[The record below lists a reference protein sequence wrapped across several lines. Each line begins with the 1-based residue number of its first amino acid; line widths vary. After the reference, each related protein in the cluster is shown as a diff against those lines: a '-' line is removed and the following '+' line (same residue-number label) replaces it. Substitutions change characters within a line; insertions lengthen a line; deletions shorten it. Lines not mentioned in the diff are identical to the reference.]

1 MKPAVAYESIDQL
14 IARHARE
21 RGAKIY
27 LISAETG
34 SEISYSQLDAVTNRI
49 AHFLASRAIKAN
61 DRISVLSENCLS
73 QVALYQGVRR
83 YGATV
88 VMVNCEVNSKNLEQI
103 LHDVEPKLVL
113 WHRDLAPELQTIA
126 KAQGVENHSFAD
138 LPEAAPENEFFNL
151 IAGLPATRCSA
162 TGGTPHDLA
171 LIHYTSGTTSRPKG
185 VCCTHECYFYDT
197 DSVVAG
203 FDIGE
208 SDRVLEY
215 RALTWCSPQLLSMT
229 AALQAGASFVL
240 ARKFSGSSFFD
251 WIRKYGVTISAGV
264 PTAITMLLERPHP
277 VTKADLPTLRY
288 MTTSTAPIAPETYE
302 AFQKRYG
309 ITLLQACGMSEAG
322 FMFAND
328 PKAPRRGL
336 VGRPLR
342 NLNARFVDE
351 DGKDTPVGVEG
362 ELMVDGLHMFS
373 GYLVGRGEI
382 QPRPSGGFLSGDLGH
397 FDEEGYAFLTG
408 RKKDLI
414 IRGGV
419 NIAPAEISTILCEHP
434 GVLEAATIGVPDR
447 IYGEAV
453 ACFVVPKPG
462 QTLSVESIMEHLKP
476 RLSEFKMPQS
486 ISILKDLPKT
496 DRAKVSKSQLLAYW
510 KEHVQ
515 SQCTA
520 MAEKAG

>member
-1 MKPAVAYESIDQL
+1 MKPSVPYQSIDQL
-14 IARHARE
+14 ITRQARE
-21 RGAKIY
+21 RGAKVY
-27 LISAETG
+27 AISAETG
-34 SEISYSQLDAVTNRI
+34 SKISYSQLDAATNRI
-49 AHFLASRAIKAN
+49 VHFLASRGIKAN
-61 DRISVLSENCLS
+61 DRVAVLSENCLS
-73 QVALYQGVRR
+73 QAVLYQGVQR

-88 VMVNCEVNSKNLEQI
+88 VLVNCEVNAKNVEQI

-113 WHRDLAPELQTIA
+113 WHRELAPELQTIA
-126 KAQGVENHSFAD
+126 KAQGVENHGFGD
-138 LPEAAPENEFFNL
+138 LPEAGPGNEFFSL
-151 IAGLPATRCSA
+151 IAALPATRCEMIV
-162 TGGTPHDLA
+162 GGPHDLA
-171 LIHYTSGTTSRPKG
+171 LINYTSGTTSRPKG

-208 SDRVLEY
+208 NDRVLEY

-240 ARKFSGSSFFD
+240 ARKFSGSNFFD

-328 PKAPRRGL
+328 PKAPRRGP
-336 VGRPLR
+336 VGKPLR
-342 NLNARFVDE
+342 NLIARFVDE
-351 DGKDTPVGVEG
+351 NGKDTPVGVEG
-362 ELMVDGLHMFS
+362 ELMVDGLQVFS
-373 GYLVGRGEI
+373 GYLVERGEI
-382 QPRPSGGFLSGDLGH
+382 EPRPAGGFRTGDLGH
-397 FDEEGYAFLTG
+397 FDEDGYAFLTG

-462 QTLSVESIMEHLKP
+462 QTLSVDSIMAHLRV

-486 ISILKDLPKT
+486 VSFIKAIPKN
-496 DRAKVSKSQLLAYW
+496 DRAKLSKDGLLGYW
-510 KEHVQ
+510 REHVQ
-515 SQCTA
+515 PRDSNST
-520 MAEKAG
+520 

>member
-1 MKPAVAYESIDQL
+1 MKPSVPYQSIDQL
-14 IARHARE
+14 ITRQARE
-21 RGAKIY
+21 RGAKAY
-27 LISAETG
+27 AISAETG
-34 SEISYSQLDAVTNRI
+34 ARITYSQLDAATNRI
-49 AHFLASRAIKAN
+49 AHFLASRGIRAN
-61 DRISVLSENCLS
+61 DRVSVLSENCLS
-73 QVALYQGVRR
+73 QAVLYQGIQR

-88 VMVNCEVNSKNLEQI
+88 VLVNCEVNAKNVEQI

-113 WHRDLAPELQTIA
+113 WQRELAPELQSIA
-126 KAQGVENHSFAD
+126 RAQGIENHGFGD
-138 LPEAAPENEFFNL
+138 LPEAGPGNEFFSL
-151 IAGLPATRCSA
+151 IASLPAARCE
-162 TGGTPHDLA
+162 TIVGGPRDLA
-171 LIHYTSGTTSRPKG
+171 LINYTSGTTSKPKG

-208 SDRVLEY
+208 NDVVLEY

-229 AALQAGASFVL
+229 AALQASASFVL
-240 ARKFSGSSFFD
+240 ARKFSGSNFFD

-288 MTTSTAPIAPETYE
+288 MTTSSAPIAPETYE

-328 PKAPRRGL
+328 PKAPRRGP

-342 NLNARFVDE
+342 NLLARFVDE

-362 ELMVDGLHMFS
+362 ELMVEGLHMFS

-382 QPRPSGGFLSGDLGH
+382 QPRPGGWFPSGDLGY
-397 FDEEGYAFLTG
+397 FDEDGYVFLTG
-408 RKKDLI
+408 RTKDLI

-419 NIAPAEISTILCEHP
+419 NIAPTEISTVLCEHP
-434 GVLEAATIGVPDR
+434 EVLEAATIGVPDR

-462 QTLSVESIMEHLKP
+462 AALSVASIMEHLQP

-486 ISILKDLPKT
+486 VSLMKELPKT
-496 DRAKVSKSQLLAYW
+496 DRAKVSKNHLLAYW
-510 KEHVQ
+510 KEHVRRPD
-515 SQCTA
+515 TA
-520 MAEKAG
+520 AAEKAD